1 MFSFFKK
8 KPRPSASLEGIGCDI
23 HSHLIPG
30 IDDGSPNL
38 ETSMQ
43 LIRGLIDL
51 GYRKLITTPHVN
63 NDSFR
68 NTPEIILSG
77 RDRVIAELRRQG
89 VAVEFGAA
97 AEYLM
102 DDGFTDKV
110 ARSAGFAPGP
120 GDSPSP
126 QGNPPTS
133 TASLSPQYSPPTAT
147 ASPLQDG
154 PSSTVSA
161 RPQDSPP
168 HFPTF
173 LPLKDNLLLVELSFV
188 VPAINLKQILFDLQL
203 KGYQPV
209 LAHPERYLY
218 FAGNKGWYD
227 QLRDSGCFFQLN
239 LLSFAGHYGREVRA
253 LAEYLVKKK
262 YVDFLG
268 TDLHHPGHLHL
279 LHHSPAIYKAVRQ
292 ILDLGLLKN
301 PSL

>member
-1 MFSFFKK
+1 LFSLFKK
-8 KPRPSASLEGIGCDI
+8 KPRPANSLEGIGCDL

-30 IDDGSPNL
+30 IDDGSPDL
-38 ETSMQ
+38 ETSMK

-63 NDSFR
+63 SDHFK
-68 NTPEIILSG
+68 NTPEIILGG

-110 ARSAGFAPGP
+110 ARSGPFVSGP
-120 GDSPSP
+120 GGSP
-126 QGNPPTS
+126 
-133 TASLSPQYSPPTAT
+133 A
-147 ASPLQDG
+147 
-154 PSSTVSA
+154 
-161 RPQDSPP
+161 
-168 HFPTF
+168 F

-227 QLRDSGCFFQLN
+227 QLRESGCFFQLN
-239 LLSFAGHYGREVRA
+239 LLSFTGHYGREVRA
-253 LAEYLVKKK
+253 LAEYLVKKR

-279 LHHSPAIYKAVRQ
+279 LRHSPAIYKAVQQ

-301 PSL
+301 PWL